1 MPGSK
6 FMVIKL
12 RELMKTAVFAVLGVA
27 IIVALIYFA
36 VGRLGDSQ
44 AVYNPGIYSSQ
55 IELQNGNVLVEVKV
69 GKTKIQKVSVSSD
82 SETVPVFYPLFNTV
96 AEDIGKQVV
105 KQQTTELEIEGDGSV
120 TTALILD
127 AVEESLAQARK

>member
-12 RELMKTAVFAVLGVA
+12 KELMKTAVFAVLGVA

-36 VGRLGDSQ
+36 VGKLGDSQ
-44 AVYNPGIYSSQ
+44 AVYKPGVYSSQ
-55 IELQNGNVLVEVKV
+55 IELQNGNVTVEVKV
-69 GKTKIQKVSVSSD
+69 GKNKIKKVSISSD

-105 KQQTTELEIEGDGSV
+105 KQQTTQLDTEGEGSV

-127 AVEESLAQARK
+127 AVEDSLEQARK

>member
-12 RELMKTAVFAVLGVA
+12 KELMKTAVFAVLGVA

-36 VGRLGDSQ
+36 VGKLGDSQ
-44 AVYNPGIYSSQ
+44 AVYNPGVYSSQ
-55 IELQNGNVLVEVKV
+55 IELQNGTVLVEVKV
-69 GKTKIQKVSVSSD
+69 GKTKIKQVSVSSD
-82 SETVPVFYPLFNTV
+82 SETVPVFYPLFDTM

-105 KQQTTELEIEGDGSV
+105 KQQTTQLDIEGDGSV

>member
-36 VGRLGDSQ
+36 VGRLGDRQ
-44 AVYNPGIYSSQ
+44 AVYNPGVYSSQ

-69 GKTKIQKVSVSSD
+69 GKTKIQKVTVSSD

-105 KQQTTELEIEGDGSV
+105 KQQTTQLEIEGDGSV

>member
-12 RELMKTAVFAVLGVA
+12 KELMKTAVFAVLGVA

-44 AVYNPGIYSSQ
+44 AVYNPGVYSSQ

-69 GKTKIQKVSVSSD
+69 GKTKIKKVSVSSD

-105 KQQTTELEIEGDGSV
+105 KQQTTQLEIEGDGSV

-127 AVEESLAQARK
+127 AVDESLAQARK

>member
-12 RELMKTAVFAVLGVA
+12 KELMKTAVFAVLGVA
-27 IIVALIYFA
+27 IIVALIYFT
-36 VGRLGDSQ
+36 VGKLGNSQ
-44 AVYNPGIYSSQ
+44 AIYNPGVYSAQ
-55 IELQNGNVLVEVKV
+55 IELENGNVMVEVEV
-69 GKTKIQKVSVSSD
+69 SKTKIKKVAVSSD
-82 SETVPVFYPLFNTV
+82 SETVPVFYPLFDTM

-105 KQQTTELEIEGDGSV
+105 KQQTTQIDTQEDGSV

-127 AVEESLAQARK
+127 AVDESLAQARK

>member
-12 RELMKTAVFAVLGVA
+12 KELMKTAVFAVLGVA

-36 VGRLGDSQ
+36 VGKLGDRQ
-44 AVYNPGIYSSQ
+44 AVYKPGVYSSQ
-55 IELQNGNVLVEVKV
+55 IELQNGNVVVEVKV
-69 GKTKIQKVSVSSD
+69 GKNKIKKVSISSD
-82 SETVPVFYPLFNTV
+82 SETVPVFYPLFDTV

-105 KQQTTELEIEGDGSV
+105 KQQTTQLEIEGDGSV

-127 AVEESLAQARK
+127 AVEDSLEQARR

>member
-44 AVYNPGIYSSQ
+44 AVYNPGVYSSQ

>member
-44 AVYNPGIYSSQ
+44 AVYNPGVYSSQ

-69 GKTKIQKVSVSSD
+69 GKTKIKKVSVSSE

-105 KQQTTELEIEGDGSV
+105 KQQTTQLEIEGDGSV

>member
-12 RELMKTAVFAVLGVA
+12 RELMKTAAFAVLGVA

-44 AVYNPGIYSSQ
+44 AVYNPGVYSSQ

-69 GKTKIQKVSVSSD
+69 GKTKIKKVTVSSD

-96 AEDIGKQVV
+96 SEDIGKQVV
-105 KQQTTELEIEGDGSV
+105 KQQTTQLDIEGDGSV

-127 AVEESLAQARK
+127 AVEESLEQARK

>member
-12 RELMKTAVFAVLGVA
+12 RELMKTAAFAVLGVA

-44 AVYNPGIYSSQ
+44 AVYNPGVYSSQ
-55 IELQNGNVLVEVKV
+55 IELQNGNVMVEVKV
-69 GKTKIQKVSVSSD
+69 GKTKIKKVTVSSD

-105 KQQTTELEIEGDGSV
+105 KQQTTQLEIEGDGSV

>member
-44 AVYNPGIYSSQ
+44 AVYNPGVYSSQ

-69 GKTKIQKVSVSSD
+69 GKTKIKKVTVSSD

-105 KQQTTELEIEGDGSV
+105 KQQTTQLEIEGDGSV